1 VTAAQK
7 TATLIERRYKKM
19 KPDDF
24 EQKLQRQPLRQI
36 PGEWREE
43 ILWEGRRA
51 AVLEIRDADTAS
63 LPKWSWLSTL
73 NHQLSTL
80 LWPHPAAWAGLV
92 AVWILILAVDFSVRD
107 KSPVMAERSAPP
119 SPEVV
124 VELKQQQRMLA
135 ELIGPRDEHDADRS
149 KFFVPQPRSERT
161 ENLMT

>member
-24 EQKLQRQPLRQI
+24 EQKLQRQPLRQV
-36 PGEWREE
+36 PAKWRAE
-43 ILWEGRRA
+43 ILMTVESAAGTRR
-51 AVLEIRDADTAS
+51 LMLDARPT
-63 LPKWSWLSTL
+63 WLSTI
-73 NHQLSTL
+73 NSQLSTI
-80 LWPHPAAWAGLV
+80 LWPHPAAWAGLA
-92 AVWILILAVDFSVRD
+92 AVWILILAVDFSARD
-107 KSPVMAERSAPP
+107 KSPTLAEKSAPP

-149 KFFVPQPRSERT
+149 KSFVPQPRSERT
-161 ENLMT
+161 EIFTA